1 MKAIGA
7 SGGWVDLV
15 YGIREGVLRLGGGM
29 FMDMIMPLSGR
40 FRGQAAA

>member
-15 YGIREGVLRLGGGM
+15 YGIREGVLRLGGECLW
-29 FMDMIMPLSGR
+29 I
-40 FRGQAAA
+40 